1 MAKKVRLGVLV
12 SGGGTTLQNFIDK
25 IAEGALNAEIVA
37 VITSRPGV
45 YALERAERAGIPAEV
60 VNRKDYDSVEAFSEA
75 ITTILDKYGVELAA
89 MAGFLSLYRI
99 PDSYLGRVLNIHPA
113 LLPGHGGKGY
123 YGDKV
128 HAVVLESGDGES
140 GCTVHFADNVY
151 DHGPIAVQRRVP
163 VLPGDTVKTLRK
175 RVFEQECIAYPEA
188 INLFAS
194 GKLAAAAAKLRK
206 T

>member
-12 SGGGTTLQNFIDK
+12 SGGGTTLRNFIDK
-25 IAEGALNAEIVA
+25 IAEGALDAEIVV
-37 VITSRPGV
+37 VISSRPGV
-45 YALERAERAGIPAEV
+45 YALERAGNAGIPAEV
-60 VNRKDYDSVEAFSEA
+60 VNRKEYDSVEAFSEA
-75 ITTILDKYGVELAA
+75 ITAVLDKYGVELATL
-89 MAGFLSLYRI
+89 AGFLSLYRI
-99 PDSYLGRVLNIHPA
+99 PYSYLGRVLNIHPA

-123 YGDKV
+123 YGDRV
-128 HAVVLESGDGES
+128 HAVVLESGDRES

-151 DHGPIAVQRRVP
+151 DHGPIAVQKRVP
-163 VLPGDTVKTLRK
+163 VLPGDTVETLKK

-194 GKLAAAAAKLRK
+194 GKLDALAAKLRK

>member
-25 IAEGALNAEIVA
+25 IAEGALNAEIVV
-37 VITSRPGV
+37 VISSRPGV
-45 YALERAERAGIPAEV
+45 YALERAGNAGIPAEV
-60 VNRKDYDSVEAFSEA
+60 VNRNDYDSVEAFSEA
-75 ITTILDKYGVELAA
+75 ITAVLDKYGVELATL
-89 MAGFLSLYRI
+89 AGFLSLYRI
-99 PDSYLGRVLNIHPA
+99 PDFYLGHVLNIHPA

-123 YGDKV
+123 YGDRV
-128 HAVVLESGDGES
+128 HSVVLESGDRES

-151 DHGPIAVQRRVP
+151 DHGPIAVQKRVP
-163 VLPGDTVKTLRK
+163 VLPGDTVETLKK

-188 INLFAS
+188 INLFAL
-194 GKLAAAAAKLRK
+194 GKLDALAAKLRK